1 MKVPCLSWG
10 KTGWRGDGGGG
21 VQKFTPLPKFPLLYK
36 IQFGNQTFHDEV
48 LNLVSQK
55 YTHAASYTSDFAKQI
70 KI

>member
-1 MKVPCLSWG
+1 MFELG
-10 KTGWRGDGGGG
+10 KTGWRGDGG
-21 VQKFTPLPKFPLLYK
+21 KCTPLPNFPLLYK
-36 IQFGNQTFHDEV
+36 IQVGNQTFHDEV

>member
-1 MKVPCLSWG
+1 MFELG
-10 KTGWRGDGGGG
+10 KTGWRGDGGES
-21 VQKFTPLPKFPLLYK
+21 VPLSQTFLSLYK
-36 IQFGNQTFHDEV
+36 IQVGNQTFHDEV

>member
-10 KTGWRGDGGGG
+10 KTGWRGDGGWGG
-21 VQKFTPLPKFPLLYK
+21 VQKFTPLLYK
-36 IQFGNQTFHDEV
+36 IQVDNQTFHDEV